1 MKKVN
6 MDDECSRANV
16 YRRTTYHM
24 VKCGFQARQK
34 GYRYLREAVWIAYQ
48 EPEVLSSV
56 TKRLYPEVA
65 KRFNTTD
72 KQVERAIRNAIETAW
87 AKGDPE
93 TLKMFFRKFYG
104 DKAVRPTNTKVIEN
118 LVGLITTVE
127 LRQYQGLNK
136 LEEKAV
142 GVIYED
148 IEHHCSLL

>member
-1 MKKVN
+1 MSVS
-6 MDDECSRANV
+6 MDDERSRANI

-24 VKCGFQARQK
+24 VKCGFRARQK

-87 AKGDPE
+87 TQGDPE
-93 TLKMFFRKFYG
+93 SLKMVFKETYSDG
-104 DKAVRPTNTKVIEN
+104 TIRPTNTKVIEIF
-118 LVGLITTVE
+118 V
-127 LRQYQGLNK
+127 RF
-136 LEEKAV
+136 LEV
-142 GVIYED
+142 HPGI
-148 IEHHCSLL
+148 